1 MNLKNKEKLDIIFA
15 GLGNDVKAKD
25 LVSDLI
31 VDIQESFFKLG
42 KQVARMEMERQEM
55 ALMENKEMI
64 TSRELLEK
72 INEFREKEYQ
82 EKAKAGTLT
91 KKENLSGR

>member
-1 MNLKNKEKLDIIFA
+1 MEEKNKEIEEAIKEWADYKMNLKNKEKLDIIFA

-42 KQVARMEMERQEM
+42 KQVARMEMEQ
-55 ALMENKEMI
+55 
-64 TSRELLEK
+64 
-72 INEFREKEYQ
+72 
-82 EKAKAGTLT
+82 
-91 KKENLSGR
+91 

>member
-42 KQVARMEMERQEM
+42 KQVARMEMEQ
-55 ALMENKEMI
+55 
-64 TSRELLEK
+64 
-72 INEFREKEYQ
+72 
-82 EKAKAGTLT
+82 
-91 KKENLSGR
+91 

>member
-1 MNLKNKEKLDIIFA
+1 MEEKNKELEEAIKEWADYKMNLKNKEKLDIIFA

-42 KQVARMEMERQEM
+42 KQVARMEMEW
-55 ALMENKEMI
+55 
-64 TSRELLEK
+64 
-72 INEFREKEYQ
+72 
-82 EKAKAGTLT
+82 
-91 KKENLSGR
+91 

>member
-1 MNLKNKEKLDIIFA
+1 MEEKNKELEEAIKEWADYKMNLKNKEKLDIIFA

-42 KQVARMEMERQEM
+42 KQVARMEMEQ
-55 ALMENKEMI
+55 
-64 TSRELLEK
+64 
-72 INEFREKEYQ
+72 
-82 EKAKAGTLT
+82 
-91 KKENLSGR
+91 

>member
-1 MNLKNKEKLDIIFA
+1 MEEKNREMEEAIKEWADYKMNLKNKEKLDIIFA

-42 KQVARMEMERQEM
+42 KQVARMEMEQ
-55 ALMENKEMI
+55 
-64 TSRELLEK
+64 
-72 INEFREKEYQ
+72 
-82 EKAKAGTLT
+82 
-91 KKENLSGR
+91 

>member
-1 MNLKNKEKLDIIFA
+1 VVQMEEKNKEMEEAIKEWADYKMNLKNKEKLDIIFA

-42 KQVARMEMERQEM
+42 KQVARMEME
-55 ALMENKEMI
+55 
-64 TSRELLEK
+64 
-72 INEFREKEYQ
+72 
-82 EKAKAGTLT
+82 
-91 KKENLSGR
+91 

>member
-1 MNLKNKEKLDIIFA
+1 MEEKNKEMEEAIKEWADYKMNLKNKEKLDIIFA

-42 KQVARMEMERQEM
+42 KQVARMEMEW
-55 ALMENKEMI
+55 
-64 TSRELLEK
+64 
-72 INEFREKEYQ
+72 
-82 EKAKAGTLT
+82 
-91 KKENLSGR
+91 

>member
-1 MNLKNKEKLDIIFA
+1 MEEKNKELEEAIKEWADYKMNLKNKEKLDIIFA

-42 KQVARMEMERQEM
+42 KQVARMEIEW
-55 ALMENKEMI
+55 
-64 TSRELLEK
+64 
-72 INEFREKEYQ
+72 
-82 EKAKAGTLT
+82 
-91 KKENLSGR
+91 

>member
-1 MNLKNKEKLDIIFA
+1 MEEKNKEIEEAIKEWADYKMNLKNKEKLDIIFA

-42 KQVARMEMERQEM
+42 KQVARMEME
-55 ALMENKEMI
+55 
-64 TSRELLEK
+64 
-72 INEFREKEYQ
+72 
-82 EKAKAGTLT
+82 G
-91 KKENLSGR
+91 

>member
-1 MNLKNKEKLDIIFA
+1 MEEKNKEMEEAIKEWADYKMNLKNKEKLDIIFA

-42 KQVARMEMERQEM
+42 KQVARMEMEE
-55 ALMENKEMI
+55 
-64 TSRELLEK
+64 
-72 INEFREKEYQ
+72 
-82 EKAKAGTLT
+82 
-91 KKENLSGR
+91 

>member
-1 MNLKNKEKLDIIFA
+1 MEEKNKELEESIKEWADYKMNLKNKEKLDIIFA

-42 KQVARMEMERQEM
+42 KQVARMEMEW
-55 ALMENKEMI
+55 
-64 TSRELLEK
+64 
-72 INEFREKEYQ
+72 
-82 EKAKAGTLT
+82 
-91 KKENLSGR
+91 

>member
-1 MNLKNKEKLDIIFA
+1 MEEKNKELEEAIKEWADYKMNLKNKEKLDIIFA

-42 KQVARMEMERQEM
+42 KQVARMEMEE
-55 ALMENKEMI
+55 
-64 TSRELLEK
+64 
-72 INEFREKEYQ
+72 
-82 EKAKAGTLT
+82 
-91 KKENLSGR
+91 

>member
-1 MNLKNKEKLDIIFA
+1 MEEKNKEMEEAIKEWADYKMNLKNKEKLDIIFA

-42 KQVARMEMERQEM
+42 KQVARMEME
-55 ALMENKEMI
+55 
-64 TSRELLEK
+64 
-72 INEFREKEYQ
+72 
-82 EKAKAGTLT
+82 
-91 KKENLSGR
+91 

>member
-1 MNLKNKEKLDIIFA
+1 MEEKNKEIEEAIKEWADYKMNLKNKEKLDIIFA

-42 KQVARMEMERQEM
+42 KQVARMEMEW
-55 ALMENKEMI
+55 
-64 TSRELLEK
+64 
-72 INEFREKEYQ
+72 
-82 EKAKAGTLT
+82 
-91 KKENLSGR
+91 

>member
-1 MNLKNKEKLDIIFA
+1 MEEKNKELEEAIKEWADYKMNLKNKEKLDIIFA

-42 KQVARMEMERQEM
+42 KQVARMEME
-55 ALMENKEMI
+55 
-64 TSRELLEK
+64 
-72 INEFREKEYQ
+72 
-82 EKAKAGTLT
+82 
-91 KKENLSGR
+91 

>member
-1 MNLKNKEKLDIIFA
+1 MEEKNKELEEAIKEWADYKMNLKNKEKLDIIFA

-42 KQVARMEMERQEM
+42 KQVARMEIE
-55 ALMENKEMI
+55 
-64 TSRELLEK
+64 
-72 INEFREKEYQ
+72 
-82 EKAKAGTLT
+82 
-91 KKENLSGR
+91 